1 MLHKVVFGWT
11 REKTM
16 MLEEVGVRVELVLSP
31 EERSLHFRSPNPK
44 SSLPSSLPSLG
55 ALLFIAGFPY
65 DFIPNE

>member
-1 MLHKVVFGWT
+1 
-11 REKTM
+11 M